1 MIFLDDYVCYRKDQ
15 LNLRPSAPCSS
26 PNFSNKP
33 KNTILRFLVAIQQTL
48 AFRIRFSQITS
59 LWVFPFKKFM
69 PISQMSEIN
78 QGLNIWSKFSRL
90 LLALA
95 VKAYVT
101 FIKCTDSNSPS

>member
-15 LNLRPSAPCSS
+15 LNGQAPPCPS
-26 PNFSNKP
+26 PNFFNKP
-33 KNTILRFLVAIQQTL
+33 KNTILRFLVAMQQTL

-59 LWVFPFKKFM
+59 LWVFPFKKFI

-78 QGLNIWSKFSRL
+78 QGLNIWSKFSHL
-90 LLALA
+90 LLAVA

-101 FIKCTDSNSPS
+101 FIKCAEANSPS

>member
-15 LNLRPSAPCSS
+15 LNGQAPPCPS
-26 PNFSNKP
+26 PNFFNKP
-33 KNTILRFLVAIQQTL
+33 KNTILRFLVAMQQTL

-59 LWVFPFKKFM
+59 LWVFPFKKFI

-78 QGLNIWSKFSRL
+78 QGLNIWSKFSHL
-90 LLALA
+90 LLPVA

-101 FIKCTDSNSPS
+101 FIKCAETNSPS